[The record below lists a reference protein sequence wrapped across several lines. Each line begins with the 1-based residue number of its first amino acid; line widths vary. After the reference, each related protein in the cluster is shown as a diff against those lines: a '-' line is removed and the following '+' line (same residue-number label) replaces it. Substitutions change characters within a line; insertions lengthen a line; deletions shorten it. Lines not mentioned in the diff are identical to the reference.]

1 MLTSGAG
8 GRGERLNASQKER
21 MKLLTTAAFDR
32 GKDEDTFGLHDED
45 WQLYKRMSKDAD
57 DLEEAD
63 DEEAELSRLTN
74 RLKVGWSEPPKKSA
88 LYAET
93 KYLSNCVIKLYP
105 PKHIPIVYL
114 QTIF

>member
-1 MLTSGAG
+1 
-8 GRGERLNASQKER
+8 

-74 RLKVGWSEPPKKSA
+74 RLKVCCSEAFKKISIVHWDERA
-88 LYAET
+88 L
-93 KYLSNCVIKLYP
+93 KLWY
-105 PKHIPIVYL
+105 
-114 QTIF
+114 QGSSIFRPCTCRLMLAPV

>member
-1 MLTSGAG
+1 VLTSGAG

-74 RLKVGWSEPPKKSA
+74 RLKVVLTLKLCNQASSFEAYSGCVLPD
-88 LYAET
+88 
-93 KYLSNCVIKLYP
+93 YLLILAP
-105 PKHIPIVYL
+105 D
-114 QTIF
+114 